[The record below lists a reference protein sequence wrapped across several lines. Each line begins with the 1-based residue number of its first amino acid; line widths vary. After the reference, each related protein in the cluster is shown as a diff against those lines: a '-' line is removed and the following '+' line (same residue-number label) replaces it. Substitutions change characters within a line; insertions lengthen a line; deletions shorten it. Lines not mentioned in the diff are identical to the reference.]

1 MIHMSIF
8 TCFSIYQHVIRL
20 LYLYI
25 FKFIWATVDFIVEGI
40 LSLSHRQSSTSIWK
54 ENRFVYVV
62 IDNQNW
68 TKDLNLQH
76 LGFIAQHFIFLWY
89 VTLWRQVQGLHLRAE
104 VFDKMFFKHSIE
116 GEYSVGLVYRGQF
129 LRSTINNSDTLVRKF
144 NLGIA

>member
-76 LGFIAQHFIFLWY
+76 HGFIAQHFM
-89 VTLWRQVQGLHLRAE
+89 VRALWRPVPGL
-104 VFDKMFFKHSIE
+104 VFNKIFFELFVEGKYSI
-116 GEYSVGLVYRGQF
+116 GLVYRAQF
-129 LRSTINNSDTLVRKF
+129 LRWTINNSDTLVRKF
-144 NLGIA
+144 ILGIA